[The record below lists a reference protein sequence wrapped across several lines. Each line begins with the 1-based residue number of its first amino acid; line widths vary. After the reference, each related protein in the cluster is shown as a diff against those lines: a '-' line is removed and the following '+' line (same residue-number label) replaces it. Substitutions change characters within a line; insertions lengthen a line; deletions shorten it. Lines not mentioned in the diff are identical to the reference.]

1 MNAFRRFLKWTG
13 WALLVVLSGGLAVSW
28 LVDFREDDQAIAD
41 AFAGQFVRPVVH
53 HYTVGDR
60 SIRFVETAATGKSRC
75 QPTVYNA
82 SETATAVGLDDPTR
96 PTVIFI
102 HGAPSSLSFFNDF
115 FKDTTLLSRARL
127 VAVDRPGYGYSDF
140 GRVETSIVR
149 QAELLQ
155 PLIDRYKK
163 SRFLMLVGSSY
174 GGSVV
179 ARLAMNNPAKPG
191 VRGIDHVVFV
201 SSALGPGLERTYG
214 ISYWIDKAPIRWFVP
229 TLLRLAN
236 DEKLA
241 HRKALEAI
249 LPDWPK
255 ITAGITML
263 HGKRDELVYPTNVAF
278 AQHQLVNAR
287 FKQFML
293 PESRHDIVFKKREYM
308 TDIILNVLAKHE
320 RLPAPTRSMV
330 QARTGH
336 PAEKLALENVI
347 SVLFKL

>member
-1 MNAFRRFLKWTG
+1 MNALRRLLTWTF
-13 WALLVVLSGGLAVSW
+13 WIVLVLLSGGLAVSW
-28 LVDFREDDQAIAD
+28 FLDFRQDDQAIARE
-41 AFAGQFVRPVVH
+41 FAGQSIRPVVH

-60 SIRFVETAATGKSRC
+60 SIRFVETTAKPPLAEPTTYKSAEAAR
-75 QPTVYNA
+75 
-82 SETATAVGLDDPTR
+82 AVGLDDPTR
-96 PTVIFI
+96 PTVIFV

-115 FKDTTLLSRARL
+115 FKDTTLLRRARL

-140 GRVETSIVR
+140 GRVETSIIR

-155 PLIDRYKK
+155 PLIDRYKQ
-163 SRFLMLVGSSY
+163 SRFLVLVGSSY

-179 ARLAMNNPAKPG
+179 ARLAMNNPARPA

-214 ISYWIDKAPIRWFVP
+214 ISYWIDKPPVRWLIP

-241 HRKALEAI
+241 HRQALEAI

-263 HGKRDELVYPTNVAF
+263 HGKQDDLVYPTNVAF
-278 AQHQLVNAR
+278 AQHQLVNAP
-287 FKQFML
+287 FKQFLL

-308 TDIILNVLAKHE
+308 TDIILNVLAQHQVT
-320 RLPAPTRSMV
+320 PTPVRPMT
-330 QARTGH
+330 QKRMANL
-336 PAEKLALENVI
+336 AEKLALENVI

>member
-1 MNAFRRFLKWTG
+1 MNALRRTLKWAF
-13 WALLVVLSGGLAVSW
+13 WIFLLLIIGGLAAARFI
-28 LVDFREDDQAIAD
+28 DFRQDDAAIAQE
-41 AFAGQFVRPVVH
+41 FAGQPIHPVIRR
-53 HYTVGDR
+53 YTVNKPNEAPR
-60 SIRFVETAATGKSRC
+60 TIRFMET
-75 QPTVYNA
+75 P
-82 SETATAVGLDDPTR
+82 AVGAADDDQTR

-149 QAELLQ
+149 QAEFLQ

-179 ARLAMNNPAKPG
+179 ARLAMNNPN
-191 VRGIDHVVFV
+191 VVDHVVFV

-214 ISYWIDKAPIRWFVP
+214 ISRWVDKAPMRWFVP
-229 TLLRLAN
+229 PLLRLAN

-241 HRKALEAI
+241 HRQALEAI
-249 LPDWPK
+249 LPDWRK

-263 HGKRDELVYPTNVAF
+263 HGQRDDLVYPSNVAF
-278 AQHQLVNAR
+278 AEHQLVNAR
-287 FKQFML
+287 VKQFML
-293 PESRHDIVFKKREYM
+293 PENRHDIVFKKREYV
-308 TDIILNVLAKHE
+308 TNIILNVLAQHSIE
-320 RLPAPTRSMV
+320 PTSV
-330 QARTGH
+330 
-336 PAEKLALENVI
+336 PPLVEKATQVADKMAFENVI
-347 SVLFKL
+347 SVIFKL